1 MLKNLIISIRLE
13 QWYKNI
19 LLFAGIVFSLNIL
32 NISMWATV
40 TLAFI
45 FFCMLS
51 ASEYLINDI
60 LDRKRDRKHPIKCK
74 RPIASG
80 QLKVSHAI
88 LFALLLIV
96 VALVGSYLIVSIEFL
111 IISASY
117 LVLIL
122 LYSLIFRHLVIVDIL
137 VISTGFVIRA
147 IAGCIAISVF
157 VSPWLI
163 VCTFLLALFL
173 ALGKRRHEL
182 VILGDEVEAHRAS
195 LSVYSTRTLEQMTD
209 ITTGA
214 LIIAYLMYTFLTDNY
229 YMMLTAPF
237 AIYGLFRYLHLVHQ
251 KDFGG
256 QPEMMFKDKATL
268 INLVIWALL
277 VVLVLYI
284 TPG

>member
-40 TLAFI
+40 ILAFI

-214 LIIAYLMYTFLTDNY
+214 LIIAYLMYTFFTDNY